1 MLSFF
6 NKSKSTLNRSIQP
19 DEELN
24 LTNQEIER
32 LTEDLRIKSNN
43 FPCVPSDLS
52 IEQKGEYLLDAFLK
66 DKPFDN
72 YTFAYQPIK
81 IAFLN
86 AAFRTYD
93 PEIIT
98 YALNLVKNTLNK
110 QAFNKLLDTSPQFR
124 GAFEYL
130 SHPTNKS
137 KVIMLDESKLIPK
150 NTDKKDP
157 ENGDPE
163 KRDPEKKDP
172 ENGDP
177 EKRDPEKGDPEKRD
191 PEKGDPEKGDPEKG
205 DPEKRDPEKRD
216 PFLDAL
222 IARKKVELEREK
234 ANSNELMRLVID
246 DQIQRLSGKP
256 TTGKEDVDLKLDI
269 LQNSVKTPD
278 TLIPSEIS
286 KGSYSLFNKWAKS
299 VDAKQAALVARSLNY
314 PREIVLQFAH
324 MVKDPK
330 EKAELDS
337 YGIHV

>member
-1 MLSFF
+1 M
-6 NKSKSTLNRSIQP
+6 
-19 DEELN
+19 
-24 LTNQEIER
+24 
-32 LTEDLRIKSNN
+32 
-43 FPCVPSDLS
+43 
-52 IEQKGEYLLDAFLK
+52 DAFLK

-172 ENGDP
+172 EKRDPEKGDPEKRDPEKGDPEKKDP

-191 PEKGDPEKGDPEKG
+191 PEKGDPEKGDPEKR

-269 LQNSVKTPD
+269 LQNSVKAPD